1 MFENP
6 CALPRGAWGK
16 WLSILKDEG
25 LLEIVP
31 FFVGGLSFWPLA
43 MITKGCLNLFELIH
57 QALEDFCD
65 NPCQVLLLPV
75 GVCKITV
82 FDPLQRLFVNAG
94 DVWDVC
100 RFPTTRVD
108 DNSCCGAVF
117 PTVVAQFFLSSGVDA
132 GLVYGCMNLCNL
144 LKDFSMEPLAWSG
157 YFVLF
162 WFLLQLVKALFPT
175 CGMRRDVF
183 IGQDGDDSLLKSLR
197 SDVKQQLQSANKGS
211 DPSWKDC

>member
-1 MFENP
+1 MAAIQDGIAINWPKKYGEEVYKRFSEIQIEFVPAVVGVFAYIAAWLATQLVYNLDPRFPFALFREVFENP

-100 RFPTTRVD
+100 RFPTT
-108 DNSCCGAVF
+108 
-117 PTVVAQFFLSSGVDA
+117 
-132 GLVYGCMNLCNL
+132 
-144 LKDFSMEPLAWSG
+144 
-157 YFVLF
+157 
-162 WFLLQLVKALFPT
+162 T
-175 CGMRRDVF
+175 CGLMIIAV
-183 IGQDGDDSLLKSLR
+183 GTGYS
-197 SDVKQQLQSANKGS
+197 
-211 DPSWKDC
+211 